1 VFSLSVYQY
10 QVYPGE
16 VDTREIDT
24 GKVDTGEVDMGE
36 VDTGEV
42 DTGELMHDNDI
53 LRMRYWNGVKLDQV
67 SLRRL
72 SVLSTL
78 SGVCH

>member
-1 VFSLSVYQY
+1 LIR
-10 QVYPGE
+10 E
-16 VDTREIDT
+16 KLIREKLIREKLIRKKCVDTE
-24 GKVDTGEVDMGE
+24 EV
-36 VDTGEV
+36 
-42 DTGELMHDNDI
+42 MHDNDI

>member
-1 VFSLSVYQY
+1 MVKVDMKNESKVVHLKHSPTVVWCILILSLSI
-10 QVYPGE
+10 PSRPISIRG
-16 VDTREIDT
+16 D
-24 GKVDTGEVDMGE
+24 
-36 VDTGEV
+36 
-42 DTGELMHDNDI
+42 MHDNDI